1 MVIAPKGKQ
10 EEVMAL
16 PAKGHTVVLGT
27 AGSGKT
33 TIAMLRA
40 QHLASIPNG
49 GRVLL
54 VTFNG
59 ALVEYMRGI
68 SSSRSTKLV
77 VESYH
82 KFARGYLNSRGQMPC
97 RDGILGPKEKAYF
110 IEQAVEILKT
120 DYPTESTFM
129 RPKEFFVDEITF
141 IERFGFSNLDEYR
154 EAERIGRASAN
165 IKRENRKWIYATYE
179 KYIELREAAGRKY
192 DGCLLYTSDVRVCI
206 STWNRIMRRESFIA

>member
-68 SSSRSTKLV
+68 SSQQLNTSRYK
-77 VESYH
+77 
-82 KFARGYLNSRGQMPC
+82 KC
-97 RDGILGPKEKAYF
+97 
-110 IEQAVEILKT
+110 
-120 DYPTESTFM
+120 
-129 RPKEFFVDEITF
+129 
-141 IERFGFSNLDEYR
+141 
-154 EAERIGRASAN
+154 
-165 IKRENRKWIYATYE
+165 KRSCA
-179 KYIELREAAGRKY
+179 L
-192 DGCLLYTSDVRVCI
+192 
-206 STWNRIMRRESFIA
+206 